1 MRDVSSRPLRDVSS
15 LVLCT
20 GYQASFS
27 FNLVNILQTQGD
39 HIAKCI
45 GACREKDAVMDA
57 SEESEEWWV
66 QQVIANRGKS
76 NYAKNCTPGC
86 KAPQNSVPCSVQFSQ
101 RCRVVNN
108 TDYNC
113 KMVILS
119 RFACCPSR

>member
-1 MRDVSSRPLRDVSS
+1 M
-15 LVLCT
+15 CT

-27 FNLVNILQTQGD
+27 FNLVDILQTQGD

-86 KAPQNSVPCSVQFSQ
+86 ERNCRARAPKPPTLHTSGHLVRAGAQEQ
-101 RCRVVNN
+101 
-108 TDYNC
+108 
-113 KMVILS
+113 
-119 RFACCPSR
+119 

>member
-1 MRDVSSRPLRDVSS
+1 M
-15 LVLCT
+15 CT

-27 FNLVNILQTQGD
+27 FNLVDILQTQGD

-86 KAPQNSVPCSVQFSQ
+86 KAPQNSVVRHTRSNSHSGAVWS
-101 RCRVVNN
+101 
-108 TDYNC
+108 DYNC
-113 KMVILS
+113 KMVVLS
-119 RFACCPSR
+119 RLACCASR

>member
-1 MRDVSSRPLRDVSS
+1 M
-15 LVLCT
+15 CT

-27 FNLVNILQTQGD
+27 FNLVDILQTQGD

-86 KAPQNSVPCSVQFSQ
+86 ERNCSPFRSTVQCHRRRFSHRAVPC
-101 RCRVVNN
+101 
-108 TDYNC
+108 
-113 KMVILS
+113 
-119 RFACCPSR
+119 P